1 MQGNCLGHLLKLWA
15 DSYALEAEVKHA
27 SIALNYKRLI
37 VTSNHSI
44 EEIFGPDPDDKLT
57 DRKRKALEV

>member
-1 MQGNCLGHLLKLWA
+1 MQGNCLGHLIKLWA

-27 SIALNYKRLI
+27 SIALNYKRFM

-44 EEIFGPDPDDKLT
+44 EEIFGPDPDENMTK
-57 DRKRKALEV
+57 RKRSALET